1 MNNTFRFT
9 RGEFSRFIEGDR
21 LRNNAHI
28 IPDSPGVYAVIKKDD
43 SSLVYIGQARGK
55 FKTKP
60 RSLRDRFVK
69 EHFKKRARGSA
80 LRRHVAI
87 EIGIP
92 LFKDHSGHLATD
104 PKHEDK
110 ISDFIDNMLLIS
122 FLVGVWDD
130 VKGMEEDAIRE
141 LNPLWNGQHS
151 FD

>member
-1 MNNTFRFT
+1 MRETIRFT
-9 RGEFSRFIEGDR
+9 GGEFSKFIEGDR
-21 LRNNAHI
+21 LRNNPHM
-28 IPDSPGVYAVIKKDD
+28 IPDSPGVYVVIKKDN

-55 FKTKP
+55 DKTKP

-92 LFKDHSGHLATD
+92 LFRDKSGHMAAD
-104 PKHEDK
+104 PKHEDSL
-110 ISDFIDNMLLIS
+110 SDFIDTKLCMS
-122 FLVGVWDD
+122 FLAGVWDH

-141 LNPLWNGQHS
+141 LNPLWNVQHS
-151 FD
+151 VD